1 MTSDA
6 ELMEASLVAIDGREA
21 DMRAALFD
29 RFFEHYPERRAIFL
43 HVEATAVRM
52 TDEALQW
59 MLGLASGAD
68 WVWGQV
74 AELVYQ
80 HGNYGHLTQREYDLF
95 TDLAVEELG
104 KAAGDSWTP
113 DCAAAWGRAADSLKA
128 MVERAIRE
136 WTASP
141 LPYP

>member
-6 ELMEASLVAIDGREA
+6 GLMEASLISADGNEEN
-21 DMRAALFD
+21 MRAALFD

-52 TDEALQW
+52 TDETLQW

-80 HGNYGHLTQREYDLF
+80 HANYGRLAQRE
-95 TDLAVEELG
+95 
-104 KAAGDSWTP
+104 
-113 DCAAAWGRAADSLKA
+113 
-128 MVERAIRE
+128 
-136 WTASP
+136 
-141 LPYP
+141 